1 MQNDDVIWHVLNNQ
15 HCSFK
20 AKLSNSKIETFCK
33 NEYNFNGL
41 CTKSSCPLANS
52 QYATVREEQG
62 VCYLYM
68 KTVERAHTP
77 AKLWEKVKL
86 DKNFAKALA
95 QIDEQLIYWP
105 GYMKHKCKQRLTKIT
120 QYLIR
125 MRKLRKKER
134 PRLVGVKPKE
144 ERVQR
149 KREQKALIAAKVEHA
164 IEKELLDRLIQG
176 DREMED
182 GIFNAQPGAFQK
194 AVEQLQ
200 ESESEDE
207 EEEEYEDE
215 DEQEAG
221 EEEKDVDEFVE
232 DDSDIEDLIDGY
244 EYEMDEDDEERE
256 MEEAVQQKA
265 VKKAGPAAKKGGR
278 GHLDIRF
285 DD

>member
-1 MQNDDVIWHVLNNQ
+1 
-15 HCSFK
+15 
-20 AKLSNSKIETFCK
+20 
-33 NEYNFNGL
+33 
-41 CTKSSCPLANS
+41 
-52 QYATVREEQG
+52 
-62 VCYLYM
+62 
-68 KTVERAHTP
+68 
-77 AKLWEKVKL
+77 
-86 DKNFAKALA
+86 
-95 QIDEQLIYWP
+95 
-105 GYMKHKCKQRLTKIT
+105 
-120 QYLIR
+120 

-149 KREQKALIAAKVEHA
+149 KREHKALIAAKVEHA

-182 GIFNAQPGAFQK
+182 GIFNAQPGAFHK

-200 ESESEDE
+200 ESESEEE

-215 DEQEAG
+215 DE
-221 EEEKDVDEFVE
+221 EEGKEVDEFVE

-244 EYEMDEDDEERE
+244 EYEMEHDDEEEEME
-256 MEEAVQQKA
+256 MEEVQQKA
-265 VKKAGPAAKKGGR
+265 TTGKGKALSQPKKTGGR